1 MVQAQNRHIDGILWS
16 QLPKEQQ
23 TRIRQALPEGAARPQ
38 LWLAPQQ
45 EEELGQMV
53 AHCSQEKWRLLP
65 WGSGSKI
72 SWGGGVSNADVVIS
86 SEKLN
91 KIHDYAQADL
101 TITVGAGMTLADLQ
115 AFLAPAGQFLPLDP
129 LFLQRATVGGIMAT
143 ADAGS
148 WRHRYGSV
156 RDLVLGFS
164 FVRWDGKLAKAG
176 SKVVKNVAGYDLM
189 KLFTGSQGT
198 LGFISQITFRLYPYP
213 PASNSLMVVG
223 SPTAIAALAQKVLS
237 SGLCPTA
244 VDLLSAQTLAALGQ
258 VGDLGLLVRFQSVV
272 ESVMAQ
278 SQSLQSWSQQLG
290 LECQLWQGAEE
301 TQIWQ
306 TLSSLWAQP
315 LEKGEVFCKV
325 GIKSSQAV
333 ALLTSLPGQGQIHL
347 GSGLG
352 RLRLG
357 AVDELWLQE
366 QRSQCQEQGGFLS
379 ILAVAGDRQLTLEP
393 WGHQSQNLPLMQAL
407 KRQFDPAGCWSQ
419 GRLWPQP

>member
-1 MVQAQNRHIDGILWS
+1 MVKTQDRHIDSILWS
-16 QLPKEQQ
+16 QLPKERQ
-23 TRIRQALPEGAARPQ
+23 TRIKEALPQTAACPH
-38 LWLAPQQ
+38 LWLAPK
-45 EEELGQMV
+45 EEGELGQMV

-72 SWGGGVSNADVVIS
+72 GWGGGVSNADVVIS

-91 KIHDYAQADL
+91 KIYDYAQADL
-101 TITVGAGMTLADLQ
+101 TITVGAGMTLANLQ

-129 LFLQRATVGGIMAT
+129 LFPQQATVGGIMAT

-148 WRHRYGSV
+148 WRHRYGGV

-223 SPTAIAALAQKVLS
+223 SSTAIAALAQKLLS

-244 VDLLSAQTLAALGQ
+244 VDLLSAATLAALGQ
-258 VGDLGLLVRFQSVV
+258 VGELGLLVRFQSVV
-272 ESVMAQ
+272 ESVTAQ
-278 SQSLQSWSQQLG
+278 SQSLQSWSQELG
-290 LECQLWQGAEE
+290 LECQLWQEAEE

-306 TLSSLWAQP
+306 ALSSLFAQP
-315 LEKGEVFCKV
+315 LEKGQILCKV
-325 GIKSSQAV
+325 GIKSSQAASV
-333 ALLTSLPGQGQIHL
+333 LASLPGQGQIHL

-357 AVDELWLQE
+357 GVDESWLE
-366 QRSQCQEQGGFLS
+366 AQRSQYQQQGGFLS
-379 ILAVAGDRQLTLEP
+379 ILAVALDRQLTLEP
-393 WGHQSQNLPLMQAL
+393 WGHRSQNLPLMQAL
-407 KRQFDPAGCWSQ
+407 KHQFDPAGCWSA
-419 GRLWPQP
+419 GRLWL